1 VVETEEKV
9 PVDALAWFPNALRT
23 PVAELFAAR
32 RRIPQESLGTRVL
45 RQRHARWLEALG
57 ITEAFHPEVVLLD
70 LGPLGAVGCDDQVG
84 SEVFG

>member
-1 VVETEEKV
+1 MGHE
-9 PVDALAWFPNALRT
+9 
-23 PVAELFAAR
+23 
-32 RRIPQESLGTRVL
+32 RRITHDG
-45 RQRHARWLEALG
+45 LEALG